1 MKTNSNR
8 WSTFLLALF
17 AFSVIA
23 CEEKVQNKEEQVQE
37 SVEVDTW
44 EGNRAYAIGE
54 IALEATARDTER
66 NSPRPTITSRYLGL
80 IFTAVF
86 DAWSRYDDTAEPVYL
101 TEIERQ
107 EVSARTEENKAIAIS
122 YPHTIL

>member
-1 MKTNSNR
+1 M
-8 WSTFLLALF
+8 LALF